1 MILLKISN
9 VVLGG
14 KGVEDVYSRKKAK
27 NRKETT
33 QAAGVPSKL
42 AGIIESIFHLVG
54 QDFWNCTHH
63 KSQVSMTF

>member
-1 MILLKISN
+1 M
-9 VVLGG
+9 
-14 KGVEDVYSRKKAK
+14 EDVYSRKKAK

-54 QDFWNCTHH
+54 QDFWNCTYH